1 MSDPLSPAIAGGV
14 AAGTTGV
21 TLASAFPEATPAVML
36 CALAGAAM
44 YILTAEEH
52 RIWKQI
58 IFALISFIGGVF
70 FAGTASEIIAGL
82 LNAVLSFLTPPV
94 HVQVSPAIGAL
105 VSSTISVVVL
115 LRILAKSKT
124 ASPKLEGG
132 GE

>member
-1 MSDPLSPAIAGGV
+1 MSAESLTV
-14 AAGTTGV
+14 AAAVATGTTGV
-21 TLASAFPEATPAVML
+21 TFATMFPEATPAVML

-44 YILTAEEH
+44 YVLTVEEH

-70 FAGTASEIIAGL
+70 FAATASEILAGL
-82 LNAVLSFLTPPV
+82 LNAALGVLTPPV
-94 HVQVSPAIGAL
+94 HVKVSPAIGAL
-105 VSSTISVVVL
+105 VASTISVVVL
-115 LRILAKSKT
+115 LRILSKSKT

>member
-1 MSDPLSPAIAGGV
+1 M
-14 AAGTTGV
+14 
-21 TLASAFPEATPAVML
+21 FPEATPAVML

-44 YILTAEEH
+44 YVLTAEEH

-70 FAGTASEIIAGL
+70 FAGTASEILAGL
-82 LNAVLSFLTPPV
+82 LNAALGVLTPPV
-94 HVQVSPAIGAL
+94 HVKVSPAIGAL
-105 VSSTISVVVL
+105 VASTISVVVL
-115 LRILAKSKT
+115 LRILSKSKT

>member
-1 MSDPLSPAIAGGV
+1 MSAESLTV
-14 AAGTTGV
+14 AAVVTSGTTGV
-21 TLASAFPEATPAVML
+21 TFAAMFPEATPAVML

-44 YILTAEEH
+44 YVLTAEEH

-70 FAGTASEIIAGL
+70 FAATASEILAGL
-82 LNAVLSFLTPPV
+82 LNAALGFLTPPV
-94 HVQVSPAIGAL
+94 HVKVSPAIGAL
-105 VSSTISVVVL
+105 VASTISVVVL
-115 LRILAKSKT
+115 LRILSKSKT